1 MTNRLFVIMLCVLL
15 GGLVV
20 VQMASAMSSPNY
32 RLDWF
37 TPLTTGGGG
46 AASSTHYAV
55 NYTVGQVASK
65 ASASAHYQASL
76 GYWAGIVS
84 YRVYL
89 PLVLK

>member
-1 MTNRLFVIMLCVLL
+1 MKRLLILLVVIALLFVA
-15 GGLVV
+15 G
-20 VQMASAMSSPNY
+20 SAAAMTSTHY

-46 AASSTHYAV
+46 AASSTHYVV
-55 NYTVGQVASK
+55 NYTVGQTASK
-65 ASASAHYQASL
+65 ASASAHYQAGL